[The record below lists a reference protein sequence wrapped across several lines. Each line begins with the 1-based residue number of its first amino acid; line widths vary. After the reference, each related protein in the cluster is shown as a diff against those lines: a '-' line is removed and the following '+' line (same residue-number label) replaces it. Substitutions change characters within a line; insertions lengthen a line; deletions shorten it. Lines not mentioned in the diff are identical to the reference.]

1 MDSADLEPVRHAV
14 SSQGA
19 ILGQHST
26 ALQEIMGKLQ
36 DLSLRMETLQDSL
49 QDPPPAPGLVA
60 SAAANP
66 PREPWVSPPER
77 YDGNLGQCKTF
88 LMQCGLVF
96 ALQPLTYATERSK
109 IAYLIGLL
117 RGAALEWASVHWRRQ
132 DQVTTTYVAFTTE
145 MTKVFDHPV
154 QGNDASMRLFSL
166 HQGLRSVAEYAIE
179 FRTLAVESGWN
190 DESLLAVFINGLSER
205 LLQWGHSS
213 RLSCHPGVARTLA
226 FLRRRFWWPE
236 MRTDVQTFVSACPV
250 CAQNKGSNRPPPG
263 YLQPLPIPR
272 RPWSHLSLDFVS
284 GLPPSKGM
292 TVVFTVVDRFSKF
305 ARYLPLPK
313 LPTAKET
320 AELLVS
326 VVSTA
331 CPWTSSRT
339 EVHNSPQPSGSH
351 SAEPSGP
358 PLA

>member
-205 LLQWGHSS
+205 LKDELVT
-213 RLSCHPGVARTLA
+213 HPEPVNLDNLIALTIRIDNRCRE
-226 FLRRRFWWPE
+226 RRRQKQHSPASE
-236 MRTDVQTFVSACPV
+236 V
-250 CAQNKGSNRPPPG
+250 
-263 YLQPLPIPR
+263 IPR
-272 RPWSHLSLDFVS
+272 RRDYSPAPVRS
-284 GLPPSKGM
+284 
-292 TVVFTVVDRFSKF
+292 R
-305 ARYLPLPK
+305 PLPR
-313 LPTAKET
+313 PV
-320 AELLVS
+320 LLQEPVRREEFPEGEPMQLGRNRL
-326 VVSTA
+326 STDEQERRRGNNA
-331 CPWTSSRT
+331 CLYCG
-339 EVHNSPQPSGSH
+339 QPGH
-351 SAEPSGP
+351 YIAHCPNR
-358 PLA
+358 PLNRRAR